1 MYKLIEYFEDLEDPR
16 SNIGKKHKLI
26 DVIVLTI
33 YGILLGQNDTENIS
47 YFLGLNKEYFEELLS
62 LENGIPSADTFLRVY
77 KAIKPE
83 SFMKCFSAWVKNI
96 IEEKKVEDKIKLIPI
111 DGKAIKSSTDKV
123 NKGNI
128 PYVVSAYLSD
138 IGISIGQLKVDD
150 KSNEIKAI
158 PDLLDLL
165 DIKGAV
171 ITIDAIGTQTKI
183 VNKIVSKEGYYCLC
197 VKDNQE
203 GLNTDIKEYFEFAK
217 CDKTEKL
224 DYCKSIDKDYGRIE
238 TRETYISSNV
248 DFIDKKWTDIK
259 IIIMTINTR
268 EVKGKVSVQEKYY
281 ISNLKTTAK
290 EFAKITRGH
299 WSIENNLHWVLD
311 VHFREDS
318 SKSKQG
324 HSIHN
329 LSLIRKICYNL
340 VKLDTVAPRK
350 EINKKIMWY
359 QNNFDNLKNII
370 FDIIPDNI

>member
-33 YGILLGQNDTENIS
+33 YGILLGQNDAENIS
-47 YFLGLNKEYFEELLS
+47 YFLGLNEEYFKELLN

-77 KAIKPE
+77 KAINPK

-96 IEEKKVEDKIKLIPI
+96 IEEKKVEDKVKLIPI
-111 DGKAIKSSTDKV
+111 DGKAIKSSTDKI

-165 DIKGAV
+165 DIKGKV

-183 VNKIVSKEGYYCLC
+183 VNKIVYKEGYYCLC

-203 GLNTDIKEYFEFAK
+203 SLNTDIKEYFEFAK

-224 DYCKSIDKDYGRIE
+224 DYCKSIDKDHGRIE
-238 TRETYISSNV
+238 TRETYISNSV

-259 IIIMTINTR
+259 TIIMTRNTR
-268 EVKGKVSVQEKYY
+268 EIKGKVSVQEKYY
-281 ISNLKTTAK
+281 ISNLKTTVK
-290 EFAKITRGH
+290 EFAEITRGH

-359 QNNFDNLKNII
+359 QNNFDNLKNLI